1 MPGVRH
7 LTEKPNCRRG
17 CAQGLRHC
25 PGDGSVLRTQET
37 GARFEAGWDVE
48 PPIYPSTFRRWDRS
62 WIPGFPFRHLPS
74 DRAEVPIVLFEM
86 CSLGTMQL
94 SPLPSLPSLRLEAV
108 VERSCSACY
117 KCPSPLFSVV
127 FSVFFWSFSVRL
139 DSALLLCSLPALQ
152 TLPVQCDPLAYC
164 GTLVAAGYYPKYL
177 GNLALPASERMNQT
191 FNLEAWKA
199 AVYQVTL
206 KSGCYWIMAVCQAA
220 RFRPSVRS
228 LRNQESSR
236 EGFRGR

>member
-1 MPGVRH
+1 MLSPPSIRRLLDDGTDLGSPGSPLGISLPIELRSQ
-7 LTEKPNCRRG
+7 LCSSR
-17 CAQGLRHC
+17 CA
-25 PGDGSVLRTQET
+25 
-37 GARFEAGWDVE
+37 
-48 PPIYPSTFRRWDRS
+48 RWELCNS
-62 WIPGFPFRHLPS
+62 P
-74 DRAEVPIVLFEM
+74 
-86 CSLGTMQL
+86 
-94 SPLPSLPSLRLEAV
+94 PLPSLPSLRLEAV

-206 KSGCYWIMAVCQAA
+206 KSGSYWIMAVCQAA